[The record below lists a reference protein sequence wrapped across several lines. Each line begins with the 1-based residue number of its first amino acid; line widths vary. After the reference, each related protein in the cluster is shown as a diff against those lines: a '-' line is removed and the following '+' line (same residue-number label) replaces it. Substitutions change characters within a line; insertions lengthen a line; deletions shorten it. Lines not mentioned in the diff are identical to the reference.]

1 MQGRPGRHRD
11 SLVGDGGED
20 GRLGGDGGEDVGAEA
35 GEFGLD

>member
-1 MQGRPGRHRD
+1 MQGGTGWHGD
-11 SLVGDGGED
+11 ALVGDGGED